1 MVVTFEVEVD
11 CYKEKN
17 KEQVEEIKEL
27 KKKVRNPRLEQST
40 LEARVVKCV

>member
-11 CYKEKN
+11 CYEEKN

-27 KKKVRNPRLEQST
+27 KKKVRKPRLEQS
-40 LEARVVKCV
+40 LGFEVLRHSL